1 MKQYN
6 IKSKN
11 RLINILEG
19 VDINDNTCKGIILN
33 IHGLGS
39 HFQYVYNSHDEL
51 VNRDKFFSQ
60 FDYKT
65 FGFEFHGH
73 GKSEGSKCTIYDFND
88 LLDDL
93 YFVLKFISSSYPYTR
108 IFLIG
113 ESMGCAVIIKYIADR
128 LHEIAGIIL
137 LSPMCG
143 ISEEMKPSPFMVNLI
158 LFSSNILPWLPYGVN
173 KPINDTSASNEEYN
187 IAYRNC
193 PYTFNGLFPL
203 CTLRELYKT
212 SLVIPELASKIDV
225 PIIIFQGKE
234 DTVTN
239 PDCTIQF
246 HENIH
251 INNDKE
257 IVLIEGKGHNLLVP
271 KTKLDKYPESIY
283 RQIVMWLTKHAD

>member
-11 RLINILEG
+11 RLINVLEG
-19 VDINDNTCKGIILN
+19 VDINDNICKGIILN

-73 GKSEGSKCTIYDFND
+73 GKSEGPRCTIYNFND

-93 YFVLKFISSSYPYTR
+93 YFVLKFISSSYPYTK
-108 IFLIG
+108 IFLMG
-113 ESMGCAVIIKYIADR
+113 ESMGCAVIIKYIADK
-128 LHEIAGIIL
+128 LHEIDGIIL

-143 ISEEMKPSPFMVNLI
+143 INKDMKPSPFMINLL
-158 LFSSNILPWLPYGVN
+158 LFSSNILPWLPYGTN
-173 KPINDTSASNEEYN
+173 KFNNDILASNEEYN
-187 IAYRNC
+187 TAYRNC

-203 CTLRELYKT
+203 CTLRELYNT
-212 SLVIPELASKIDV
+212 SLIIPELASKVDV
-225 PIIIFQGKE
+225 PSIIFQGKE
-234 DTVTN
+234 DTITC
-239 PDCTIQF
+239 PDCTIHF

-251 INNDKE
+251 INTDKE
-257 IVLIEGKGHNLLVP
+257 IVLIEGKGHNLLVQ
-271 KTKLDKYPESIY
+271 KTKLDNFPESIY
-283 RQIVMWLTKHAD
+283 RQIVMWLTKHVN